1 MNASPLA
8 IVLADDGPVLD
19 SAASGIRIALPQCG
33 LSDGCMFHSYD
44 TACATE

>member
-1 MNASPLA
+1 MLLRIANVIS
-8 IVLADDGPVLD
+8 DGGPVLD
-19 SAASGIRIALPQCG
+19 SACSSIRIALPQCG